1 MAAKLSGPA
10 AGSRFNIDQNS
21 EINVTPFVDVM
32 LVLLIIFMVAAP
44 LASVSIKVNLP
55 TAVAKPSTN
64 PPKPVYISLK
74 QNGDM
79 FVMDYRT
86 SLDTLGDDLKKAIGV
101 RNPADERLFI
111 RVDKDVVYGQF
122 MDLMNK
128 LQDNGYYSVALVGLD
143 QSGPAGASGGS
154 GQ

>member
-55 TAVAKPSTN
+55 PAVAKPSQN
-64 PPKPVYISLK
+64 PPKPVYISIK
-74 QNGDM
+74 SNGDM
-79 FVMDYRT
+79 YVMDYRT
-86 SLDTLGDDLKKAIGV
+86 DLDTLGDDLKKAIGT
-101 RNPADERLFI
+101 RDPSRERVFI
-111 RVDKDVVYGQF
+111 RADKDVMYGVF

-128 LQDNGYYSVALVGLD
+128 LQDNGFYSVALIGED
-143 QSGPAGASGGS
+143 QNGPATRKL
-154 GQ
+154 